1 MMTKKM
7 SWEKLLS
14 NKRLGDTNRKQHDP
28 GRDHFQQDFDR
39 IVFSSAFRRLQD
51 KTQVFPLSES
61 DYVRRRLTH
70 SLETSCVG
78 RSLGHMVGNAI
89 IKKYNLGDKFAPS
102 HFGSIVASACVAHDL
117 GNPPFG
123 HSGEDAI
130 KQWFQNEDGS
140 KYIKSFEGSKKEDF
154 INYEG
159 NAQGFRLLTR
169 LMHAPNEG
177 GMKLT
182 CATLAAFM
190 KYPRCSCVSI
200 KSDLNV
206 SSKKHGFFEAERKY
220 FEEVAD
226 EVGLISRGERDAWW
240 CRHPLAYLV
249 EAADDICY
257 GIVDLEDGVRLG
269 HLPYQDAEAAL
280 LPICDDRSLI
290 ERLGKI
296 YRDKEKI
303 ELLRAKSIN
312 ALISQVVDVFI
323 ANEDDLL
330 SGNFLVSL
338 VSRITYSEYFKKVI
352 EIDRSRIYTARPVI
366 EIEAAGFDVIS
377 GLLSA
382 FVGAVEDV
390 AQNGEKASKRSQK
403 IIQLVPGQFIGV
415 GIKPNPDT
423 DPYTR
428 LLKITDFV
436 SGMTDSYAVSLY
448 KKITGISL
456 PVG

>member
-1 MMTKKM
+1 MTAEKM
-7 SWEKLLS
+7 NWEKLLS
-14 NKRLGDTNRKQHDP
+14 NKRLGDMDRKKHDP
-28 GRDHFQQDFDR
+28 GRDHFQQDYDR

-78 RSLGHMVGNAI
+78 RSLGLMVGNTI
-89 IKKYNLGDKFAPS
+89 IKKYHLQNKFAPS
-102 HFGSIVASACVAHDL
+102 HVGSIVASACVAHDL

-130 KQWFQNEDGS
+130 RLWFHEDGS
-140 KYIKSFEGSKKEDF
+140 KYIKEFKGDKKEDF
-154 INYEG
+154 LNYEG

-169 LMHAPNEG
+169 LMHAPEEG

-190 KYPRCSCVSI
+190 KYPRSSCISI
-200 KSDLNV
+200 KPSGSRDV
-206 SSKKHGFFEAERKY
+206 SAKKHGFFEAERKY
-220 FEEVAD
+220 FEEVAS
-226 EVGLISRGERDAWW
+226 EVGLISRGGGDAWW
-240 CRHPLAYLV
+240 YRHPLAYLV

-269 HLPYQDAEAAL
+269 HFPYLEAEAAL
-280 LPICDDRSLI
+280 LSICDDSVKQ
-290 ERLGKI
+290 RLKKI
-296 YRDKEKI
+296 DDNKEKI

-312 ALISQVVDVFI
+312 VLVSQVVDVFI
-323 ANEDDLL
+323 ANEEEIL
-330 SGNFLVSL
+330 SGNYQASL
-338 VSRITYSEYFKKVI
+338 IKSIKHSKYYDKVI
-352 EIDRSRIYTARPVI
+352 EIDRSCIYTARPVI
-366 EIEAAGFDVIS
+366 EIEVAGFDVIS

-382 FVGAVEDV
+382 FVAAVEDV
-390 AQNGEKASKRSQK
+390 AKNGEQASQRSQK
-403 IIQLVPGQFIGV
+403 IIQLVPKQFIGPGV
-415 GIKPNPDT
+415 EPVPDG
-423 DPYTR
+423 DSYAR
-428 LLKITDFV
+428 LLKMTDFV

-456 PVG
+456 PTG